1 MTPVDK
7 PLSHRHFR
15 NSKLAPET
23 PINGMKPMRRHLH
36 RSAGLA
42 VAPLL
47 GWAVALTA
55 CATVEGIGRDI
66 SGGANRVNGWI
77 D

>member
-1 MTPVDK
+1 MKKWVIVV
-7 PLSHRHFR
+7 L
-15 NSKLAPET
+15 LAS
-23 PINGMKPMRRHLH
+23 L
-36 RSAGLA
+36 AG
-42 VAPLL
+42 
-47 GWAVALTA
+47 

>member
-1 MTPVDK
+1 MVK
-7 PLSHRHFR
+7 WILIAV
-15 NSKLAPET
+15 LAA
-23 PINGMKPMRRHLH
+23 L
-36 RSAGLA
+36 AG
-42 VAPLL
+42 
-47 GWAVALTA
+47 

>member
-1 MTPVDK
+1 MT
-7 PLSHRHFR
+7 
-15 NSKLAPET
+15 KLMLIAV
-23 PINGMKPMRRHLH
+23 
-36 RSAGLA
+36 LA
-42 VAPLL
+42 
-47 GWAVALTA
+47 ALTG